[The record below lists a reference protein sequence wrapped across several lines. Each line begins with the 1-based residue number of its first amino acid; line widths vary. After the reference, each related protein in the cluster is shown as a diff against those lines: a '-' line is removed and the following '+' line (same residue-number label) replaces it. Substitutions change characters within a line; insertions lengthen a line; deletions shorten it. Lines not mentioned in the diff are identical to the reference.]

1 VLDVARAMHLIPRMA
16 TFARRMVTGLA
27 LAGVAYALSARREGR
42 PLLADGQLDRWKEEL
57 RPRLDRLQ
65 EQYGPTIRKMAVAAG
80 FMPGL
85 KLRWR
90 MLAAAAPQIMSA
102 LQNATTPATAVGRR
116 GVLGR
121 RGVR

>member
-1 VLDVARAMHLIPRMA
+1 
-16 TFARRMVTGLA
+16 MVTGLA
-27 LAGVAYALSARREGR
+27 LAGVAYALNARREGR
-42 PLLADGQLDRWKEEL
+42 PLLADGQLDHWREEL

-90 MLAAAAPQIMSA
+90 MLAAAMPQIVTA
-102 LQNATTPATAVGRR
+102 LQNATAPAPTRRSALLRR
-116 GVLGR
+116 GAR
-121 RGVR
+121 I

>member
-1 VLDVARAMHLIPRMA
+1 
-16 TFARRMVTGLA
+16 MVTGLA
-27 LAGVAYALSARREGR
+27 LAGVAYALSAKREGR
-42 PLLADGQLDRWKEEL
+42 PLLADGQLDRWKEDL

-90 MLAAAAPQIMSA
+90 MLAAAMPQIMSA
-102 LQNATTPATAVGRR
+102 LQNATTPATSRHGAVGRR
-116 GVLGR
+116 GVR
-121 RGVR
+121 

>member
-1 VLDVARAMHLIPRMA
+1 MQPIGRMA

-27 LAGVAYALSARREGR
+27 LAGVAYALNAKREGR

-65 EQYGPTIRKMAVAAG
+65 EQYGPSIRKMAVAAG

-102 LQNATTPATAVGRR
+102 LQNATTPVTASGRR

-121 RGVR
+121 RAVR